1 MSKLFN
7 FNKSIIFENN
17 NFRNLWFARTI
28 SYFGDSLYNIA
39 LMWLVY
45 EKTGSAFHVGLIL
58 VAKFLPQLLFSMIF
72 GVWIDK
78 WNRKWLMQISDFIQ
92 AFTTGVFAV
101 LLFVDVFELQ
111 YIYFITIILSLCN
124 NLFGISNT
132 SILPE
137 LVKKDLL
144 ITANSLLSTSQQVAR
159 LVGSTVG
166 GILIAYTGEATVIA
180 INAITFFVSLAF
192 IQFIRYEY
200 TPNQQEGVKHSLIND
215 IVEGFTWLKKERA
228 LVTLILIGMLSNV
241 ALGPTNVL
249 PPMLIKE
256 DFNGTAAALGVFDSF
271 IGIGLLAGAVLVG
284 IVSPKKI
291 GMWFSFGLGMQSIGM
306 LVISFSPNLIFAN
319 LGNLILGIAIIITNI
334 PMSTFFQV
342 MVPTNMRGRIN
353 SISSVSFNFSI
364 PITYGVVGILA
375 DKIGAQEVY
384 AIGTAMLFICVVLA
398 FTNKELVK
406 SYIGAD
412 EGKKQEQVERNL

>member
-1 MSKLFN
+1 M
-7 FNKSIIFENN
+7 
-17 NFRNLWFARTI
+17 
-28 SYFGDSLYNIA
+28 
-39 LMWLVY
+39 
-45 EKTGSAFHVGLIL
+45 
-58 VAKFLPQLLFSMIF
+58 
-72 GVWIDK
+72 
-78 WNRKWLMQISDFIQ
+78 
-92 AFTTGVFAV
+92 
-101 LLFVDVFELQ
+101 
-111 YIYFITIILSLCN
+111 
-124 NLFGISNT
+124 
-132 SILPE
+132 
-137 LVKKDLL
+137 
-144 ITANSLLSTSQQVAR
+144 
-159 LVGSTVG
+159 
-166 GILIAYTGEATVIA
+166 
-180 INAITFFVSLAF
+180 
-192 IQFIRYEY
+192 
-200 TPNQQEGVKHSLIND
+200 KHSLIND

-228 LVTLILIGMLSNV
+228 LLTLILIGMLSNV

-271 IGIGLLAGAVLVG
+271 IGIGLLAGAVFVG

-306 LVISFSPNLIFAN
+306 FVISFSPNLIFAN

-384 AIGTAMLFICVVLA
+384 AIGTAMLFICVVLV

>member
-1 MSKLFN
+1 M
-7 FNKSIIFENN
+7 
-17 NFRNLWFARTI
+17 
-28 SYFGDSLYNIA
+28 
-39 LMWLVY
+39 
-45 EKTGSAFHVGLIL
+45 
-58 VAKFLPQLLFSMIF
+58 
-72 GVWIDK
+72 
-78 WNRKWLMQISDFIQ
+78 
-92 AFTTGVFAV
+92 
-101 LLFVDVFELQ
+101 
-111 YIYFITIILSLCN
+111 
-124 NLFGISNT
+124 
-132 SILPE
+132 
-137 LVKKDLL
+137 
-144 ITANSLLSTSQQVAR
+144 
-159 LVGSTVG
+159 
-166 GILIAYTGEATVIA
+166 
-180 INAITFFVSLAF
+180 
-192 IQFIRYEY
+192 
-200 TPNQQEGVKHSLIND
+200 
-215 IVEGFTWLKKERA
+215 
-228 LVTLILIGMLSNV
+228 TLILIGMLSNV

-271 IGIGLLAGAVLVG
+271 IGIGLLAGAVFVG

-306 LVISFSPNLIFAN
+306 FVISFSPNLIFAN

-406 SYIGAD
+406 SFIGAD

>member
-1 MSKLFN
+1 M
-7 FNKSIIFENN
+7 
-17 NFRNLWFARTI
+17 A
-28 SYFGDSLYNIA
+28 
-39 LMWLVY
+39 
-45 EKTGSAFHVGLIL
+45 
-58 VAKFLPQLLFSMIF
+58 Q
-72 GVWIDK
+72 
-78 WNRKWLMQISDFIQ
+78 
-92 AFTTGVFAV
+92 
-101 LLFVDVFELQ
+101 
-111 YIYFITIILSLCN
+111 
-124 NLFGISNT
+124 
-132 SILPE
+132 
-137 LVKKDLL
+137 
-144 ITANSLLSTSQQVAR
+144 
-159 LVGSTVG
+159 
-166 GILIAYTGEATVIA
+166 
-180 INAITFFVSLAF
+180 
-192 IQFIRYEY
+192 
-200 TPNQQEGVKHSLIND
+200 
-215 IVEGFTWLKKERA
+215 ERA